1 MNSLERLKEIL
12 KNTDDL
18 YLRSPIEEIQPS
30 MNLITDLGIDSLTR
44 ITIFYE
50 ITDHFEV
57 EVDEEIAAS
66 WNTISDVTKFIE
78 QL

>member
-1 MNSLERLKEIL
+1 MNSLEKLKEIL

>member
-1 MNSLERLKEIL
+1 MNSLEKLKEIL

-18 YLRSPIEEIQPS
+18 YLRSPIEGIQPS

-57 EVDEEIAAS
+57 EVDEEMAAS

>member
-1 MNSLERLKEIL
+1 MNSLEKLKEIL

-18 YLRSPIEEIQPS
+18 YLRSPIEDIQPS

-57 EVDEEIAAS
+57 EVDEEMAAS

>member
-1 MNSLERLKEIL
+1 MNSLEKLKEIL

-57 EVDEEIAAS
+57 EVNEEIAAS

>member
-1 MNSLERLKEIL
+1 MNSLEKLKEIL
-12 KNTDDL
+12 KDTDDL
-18 YLRSPIEEIQPS
+18 YLRSPIDDIQPD

-50 ITDHFEV
+50 ITDRFEV
-57 EVDEEIAAS
+57 EVDEEVAAT
-66 WNTISDVTKFIE
+66 WNKISDVTEFIE